1 MNPSRRCPIA
11 KRGPKPTL
19 KTFDPVTNPGM
30 PSMPTTLQDD
40 ASAAWD
46 QLAEVLGE
54 RGTVTPGDVFS
65 MEMLAEALVRWRRDV
80 VAEADVGPVT
90 ESGAVPGFK
99 ESPESQALGRSTKI
113 LLSLLV
119 QHGLTPRSRLD
130 VRSSSEGGRSGTD
143 GYAKFKAMLGRAK
156 A

>member
-1 MNPSRRCPIA
+1 MA
-11 KRGPKPTL
+11 QRGPKPAL

-30 PSMPTTLQDD
+30 PSKPTTLQDD
-40 ASAAWD
+40 ASQAWD

-54 RGTVTPGDVFS
+54 RGTATPGDVFS

-80 VAEADVGPVT
+80 LAEALVGPVT

-99 ESPESQALGRSTKI
+99 ESPESQALGRSTKT
-113 LLSLLV
+113 LLALLV

-130 VRSSSEGGRSGTD
+130 VRSTGNPSSAAGYWAAKLKTKGG
-143 GYAKFKAMLGRAK
+143 
-156 A
+156 